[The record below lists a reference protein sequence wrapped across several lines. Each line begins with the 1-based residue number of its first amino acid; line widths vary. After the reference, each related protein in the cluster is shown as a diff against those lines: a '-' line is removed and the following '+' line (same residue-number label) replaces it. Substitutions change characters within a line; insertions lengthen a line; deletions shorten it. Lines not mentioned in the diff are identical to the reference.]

1 MRHGNIVR
9 ELEVMVDWGLSPM
22 EALKAATST
31 AAELVGTSNDVG
43 TIEVGKLADFA
54 LIDGDPLSN
63 IGEMRNLWAVYQGGR
78 QIR

>member
-22 EALKAATST
+22 QAIQAATSVS
-31 AAELVGTSNDVG
+31 ADLVGTSRDVG

-63 IGEMRNLWAVYQGGR
+63 IGDMRNLWAVFQGGKR
-78 QIR
+78 IR